1 MAVDPRTFT
10 IACPDKNNTTSD
22 KFNVFDAIS
31 KVSDLE
37 INNKVVSGLRNI
49 VKIGKT
55 AQAKTIVGD
64 GTLWVFDKM
73 GMSYELTNSVIK
85 DFNSGVANRSI
96 GAAKQIAEKVKEGN
110 FELEDVPQYVADFQ
124 NLETLIRGVYTPDKV
139 SKPEVEVCHATNYAK
154 DLIEFA
160 PKFKFHFVVEFVM
173 RPGYENFLGDIK
185 PAAFCKQ
192 FQLPTPTFQYED
204 VNMYN
209 FRTKVLTH
217 VTYPPAQM
225 TFYDDGHNHVMEF
238 FTKYL
243 KDLSPI
249 ANLEDP
255 AVFEDNG
262 MNFGENSYSG
272 SMRPPT
278 NGVRTARRNEFG
290 GLSGRGGFTEV
301 ANKTVISQIRVYQ
314 IYHSGYNFNMYS
326 FINPR
331 INEFQL
337 DQLDME
343 DTQTTAVN
351 IDFNYDSLL
360 ITNNLS
366 FEEKESTI
374 SNASALGQSRLRFV
388 SGRDVGASTGSASP
402 LDIEKYEED
411 AKQSLLDRG
420 EELLGGISG
429 L

>member
-10 IACPDKNNTTSD
+10 ISCPERNATPND
-22 KFNVFDAIS
+22 KFTAFDALS
-31 KVSDLE
+31 KVTDLE

-49 VKIGKT
+49 VKIGNT
-55 AQAKTIVGD
+55 AQAGSIVGD
-64 GTLWVFDKM
+64 GVTWVFDKM
-73 GMSYELTNSVIK
+73 GMSYQLTNSTLR
-85 DFNSGVANRSI
+85 DFNPGVANRAI
-96 GAAKQIAEKVKEGN
+96 GAAKQVAEKVKQGD
-110 FELEDVPQYVADFQ
+110 FQLEDIPQFVGDFQ
-124 NLETLIRGVYTPDKV
+124 NLEKLLGGIYTPDKV
-139 SKPEVEVCHATNYAK
+139 KKPAVEICHATHYAK

-192 FQLPTPTFQYED
+192 FQLPTPTFHYED

-225 TFYDDGHNHVMEF
+225 IFYDDGYNQVMKF
-238 FTKYL
+238 FTQYL
-243 KDLSPI
+243 KEISPI

-255 AVFEDNG
+255 AAFEDNG
-262 MNFGENSYSG
+262 MNFKENAHSG
-272 SMRPPT
+272 SMRPPR
-278 NGVRTARRNEFG
+278 NGIRTPRRNEFG
-290 GLSGRGGFTEV
+290 GLSGEGGFDEI

-314 IYHSGYNFNMYS
+314 IYHSGYKFNMYQ
-326 FINPR
+326 FFNPR

-343 DTQTTAVN
+343 DNQTTAIN

-366 FEEKESTI
+366 FEEKEDMLSA
-374 SNASALGQSRLRFV
+374 ASELGESSLRFV
-388 SGRDVGASTGSASP
+388 SGSDVGVPVGATD
-402 LDIEKYEED
+402 LDIEKYEDE
-411 AKQSLLDRG
+411 AKQSLLARG
-420 EELLGGISG
+420 QEFLGGIFG
-429 L
+429 T